1 MSPSYS
7 SPVSG
12 LYILDEAGIPLFAR
26 TYESSEEVGDETIL
40 LGGFLTA
47 IELFARSHL
56 QGQITDIGMQTKRY
70 FFLKKKGL
78 IYVVSVKITPEEK
91 YYTKPEVLEAVINIL
106 ENISLAF
113 EIIYDVAGGKTKDF
127 EEIVNTFGPTADSII
142 MEATV
147 DLEEIEDME
156 LEETEKILQSS
167 VKGETIDVSN
177 ESEEIENILE
187 ELKKAI
193 DSLPE

>member
-1 MSPSYS
+1 MTTSNS
-7 SPVSG
+7 SPISG
-12 LYILDEAGIPLFAR
+12 IYILDEAGIPLFAR
-26 TYESSEEVGDETIL
+26 TYGSVKEVGDETVL

-56 QGQITDIGMQTKRY
+56 QGQITDIGMKTKRY
-70 FFLKKKGL
+70 FFYKKNGL
-78 IYVVSVKITPEEK
+78 IYVAAVKLSPEET
-91 YYTKPEVLEAVINIL
+91 YYTRPDVLEAVINIL
-106 ENISLAF
+106 ENIALAF

-142 MEATV
+142 MESIV
-147 DLEEIEDME
+147 DLEGLEDLE
-156 LEETEKILQSS
+156 LEETEKILQNTI
-167 VKGETIDVSN
+167 KGETVDVSN

-193 DSLPE
+193 DTLPE